1 MKYTISPFHRFTVSP
16 FHILIITLLVM
27 ASMQCGG
34 RSAMTK
40 GLIEVGSIYGFITDE
55 KYNPISSAQVL
66 IAGDS
71 EYIAYTNEAG
81 YFILDN
87 LIPGKYNIIVTKSGY
102 EAQNLSAKV
111 TVDVD
116 ELNEFNI
123 VMKQVEK
130 EKGRV
135 SGMVVD
141 YISKEPLVV
150 EVTITDIGL
159 TTVSDLSGHF
169 AFSNLEPKTYL
180 FKIQALDY
188 ITSHT
193 DATVLPDETAEIMI
207 HLIKGGTVITLEG
220 IEFELGKAKIKPGSS
235 SILDKVASILTN
247 HPEVDV
253 EIQGHTDSIGTDE
266 FNLKLSQARAEAVRD
281 YLIDIHMV
289 EPVRLIPIG
298 YGETKPIADNATE
311 AGRTKNRRV
320 DFLILEE

>member
-1 MKYTISPFHRFTVSP
+1 EFA
-16 FHILIITLLVM
+16 L
-27 ASMQCGG
+27 CGG
-34 RSAMTK
+34 RSARIK

-55 KYNPISSAQVL
+55 KYNPISSAQVI

-71 EYIAYTNEAG
+71 EFISYTNEAG
-81 YFILDN
+81 YFIIDN
-87 LIPGKYNIIVTKSGY
+87 LIPGTYNIIVTKSGY
-102 EAQNLSAKV
+102 EAQKLSAKV
-111 TVDVD
+111 TVD
-116 ELNEFNI
+116 EINEFNV
-123 VMKQVEK
+123 VMKQAEK
-130 EKGRV
+130 EKGRI

-150 EVTITDIGL
+150 DVTITDIGL

-169 AFSNLEPKTYL
+169 AFNNLKPKTYL

-235 SILDKVASILTN
+235 SILDKVAAILTN

-253 EIQGHTDSIGTDE
+253 EIQGHTDSIATDE

-281 YLIDIHMV
+281 YLIDIHMI

-320 DFLILEE
+320 DFIILGE